1 MDIHQLRSF
10 RMIVEK
16 GSFQDAANQLNYS
29 LSAISYQMQQ
39 LENEVKFPLFE
50 KIGRRMLPTELSLK
64 LIPHIKSIEEQ
75 MEQIKLLNV
84 ASNKVEGSLNIT
96 ISDSLLT
103 YIIQPVLKEFF
114 ERAPEVQMKLKVKN
128 CYEIQKDIIK
138 NNIDL
143 GIHYQVGGY
152 DSQIKVLPLAQFDIG
167 LIASRDFPEDQ
178 KDFESSGQT
187 KQCYVISNDPNAIYQ
202 GYFED
207 YLKSKNIRMERNIEL
222 WSIEAIKKSIINNL
236 GIACL
241 PHFVVQEELQKKEII
256 AIPIKGF
263 TPKVTAIAAY
273 HSHKW
278 VSPAMKLFLEILE
291 KKMKLEEQPEV
302 I

>member
-16 GSFQDAANQLNYS
+16 GNFQDAANQLNYS

-64 LIPHIKSIEEQ
+64 LVPHIKSIEEHL
-75 MEQIKLLNV
+75 EQIRLLNV
-84 ASNKVEGSLNIT
+84 ESDKVEGTLNIT

-103 YIIQPVLKEFF
+103 YIIQPVLKEFL
-114 ERAPEVQMKLKVKN
+114 ERAPDVQMKLKVKN

-152 DSQIKVLPLAQFDIG
+152 DPQIKVLPLAEFNIG
-167 LIASRDFPEDQ
+167 LMASSNFPKEQRDFER
-178 KDFESSGQT
+178 SGQI
-187 KQCYVISNDPNAIYQ
+187 KNCYVISNDPNAVYQ
-202 GYFED
+202 SYFEN
-207 YLKSKNIRMERNIEL
+207 YLKSKNIRTDRNIEL
-222 WSIEAIKKSIINNL
+222 WSIEAIKKSVVNNL

-241 PHFVVQEELQKKEII
+241 PHFVVQEELQNKEII
-256 AIPIKGF
+256 EIPIKGF
-263 TPKVTAIAAY
+263 TPKVAAIAAY
-273 HSHKW
+273 HTHKW
-278 VSPAMKLFLEILE
+278 VSPAMKLFLEIL
-291 KKMKLEEQPEV
+291 KKIWKQRN
-302 I
+302 IRK